1 LFAVRL
7 VPHVIRGGEMTQRST
22 AILGG
27 LALSLVVLLAC
38 ACSSSSNSSSSGAS
52 AGAAASAVSSSC
64 QQVSAVLSDGPDPDS
79 DPVGYA
85 EAQIL
90 PLRQISAPSVLRGA
104 IDQLADAYQEFFNS
118 NGKSSNAK
126 EAVAVASKKL
136 NSICPGAAS

>member
-1 LFAVRL
+1 MIK
-7 VPHVIRGGEMTQRST
+7 PST

-38 ACSSSSNSSSSGAS
+38 ACSSSPSSSAAAQAS
-52 AGAAASAVSSSC
+52 APVLLSSC
-64 QQVSAVLSDGPDPDS
+64 QQVSAVLSDGPDPDA

-90 PLRQISAPSVLRGA
+90 PLRHISVTNSVLHVA
-104 IDQLADAYQEFFNS
+104 IDQLAGAYQEFFAS

>member
-1 LFAVRL
+1 MIK
-7 VPHVIRGGEMTQRST
+7 PSM

-38 ACSSSSNSSSSGAS
+38 ACGSSSSARAS
-52 AGAAASAVSSSC
+52 ASAVQTSC
-64 QQVSAVLSDGPDPDS
+64 QQVSAVLSDGPDPNS
-79 DPVGYA
+79 DPAGYA

-90 PLRQISAPSVLRGA
+90 PLRQISAPDPALGTA
-104 IDQLADAYQEFFNS
+104 ITQLADAYQQFFAS

>member
-1 LFAVRL
+1 
-7 VPHVIRGGEMTQRST
+7 MTKPRT

-27 LALSLVVLLAC
+27 LALSLLVLLAC
-38 ACSSSSNSSSSGAS
+38 ACGSSSSARASASVASSG
-52 AGAAASAVSSSC
+52 C
-64 QQVSAVLSDGPDPDS
+64 QQVSAVLSDGPDPDA

-90 PLRQISAPSVLRGA
+90 PLRHLGVGNPALRGA
-104 IDQLADAYQEFFNS
+104 ITQLADAYQKFFAS

-136 NSICPGAAS
+136 DSICPGATS